1 MKLFANPPLTDHLSA
16 THILSQSVAALDNP
30 ERSERIATGAYYMA
44 EARGF
49 IPGQELD
56 DWLSA
61 EAVINTSGEKL

>member
-1 MKLFANPPLTDHLSA
+1 MKLFANQPLTDHHSA
-16 THILSQSVAALDNP
+16 ADLIPQSVAAPDNP
-30 ERSERIATGAYYMA
+30 ERFERIATGAYYMA